1 MLHVDNT
8 IRNLFKDCQK
18 ITGIC
23 NSIKCNMRFF
33 LIKFNPTVQ
42 TRSGLTTILVS
53 SISSTQHIL
62 FRPLDLA
69 SIVPLP
75 PISLPNTLYISIC
88 LAGVTFDVE
97 KAHWT
102 TPPLLT
108 SSLPCPL
115 PSNLPSVPQCYLLPC
130 LRRMLPLIYLCTLC
144 LLMYRCAFALATDS
158 THHSIL
164 TLALVAVA
172 ASQWPLS
179 PCPTT
184 DLSSAQ
190 ALSYVSI
197 YKTLN

>member
-1 MLHVDNT
+1 
-8 IRNLFKDCQK
+8 
-18 ITGIC
+18 
-23 NSIKCNMRFF
+23 MRFF

-53 SISSTQHIL
+53 SILSTQHIL

-75 PISLPNTLYISIC
+75 PISLPNTLYISLC

-164 TLALVAVA
+164 TLALVVVA
-172 ASQWPLS
+172 ASQWPPS

-184 DLSSAQ
+184 DLPSAQ
-190 ALSYVSI
+190 APSYVSI